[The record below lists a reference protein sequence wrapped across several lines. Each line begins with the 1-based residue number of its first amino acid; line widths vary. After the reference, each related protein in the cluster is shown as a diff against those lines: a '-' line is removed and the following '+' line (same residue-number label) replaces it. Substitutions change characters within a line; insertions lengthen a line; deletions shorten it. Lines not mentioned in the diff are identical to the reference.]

1 MSVCMSVCGVCG
13 ECVCSVCHVCAS
25 VCARVHVRMCVC
37 VSCCLTF
44 NNKCAHFSFSFM

>member
-37 VSCCLTF
+37 VMLPYI
-44 NNKCAHFSFSFM
+44 